1 MDPSSKP
8 LIVEASSE
16 PPQAA
21 YQELWE
27 VLKAFNVAAIGHC
40 ENYPYAVLLRD
51 PETHAVVGGVW
62 GRSVWDSFYVDMLV
76 APEGHRGAG
85 HGGSLMAQVE
95 AEARS
100 RGCHTMWLDTFA
112 FQARPFYE
120 KLGFRVFGQIDGPR
134 PMFPRYF
141 MIKDLI

>member
-1 MDPSSKP
+1 MSFPEKALLS
-8 LIVEASSE
+8 EASSA

-27 VLKAFNVAAIGHC
+27 VLKAFNVATVGHC
-40 ENYPYAVLLRD
+40 ENNPFAVLLRD
-51 PETHAVVGGVW
+51 PETLWVVGGVW

-76 APEGHRGAG
+76 APEGRRGSG
-85 HGGSLMAQVE
+85 HGRKLMVQVE
-95 AEARS
+95 AEART
-100 RGCHTMWLDTFA
+100 RGCRNLWLDTFA

-120 KLGFRVFGQIDGPR
+120 KLGFRVFGQIDGPK

-141 MIKDLI
+141 MIKDLD

>member
-1 MDPSSKP
+1 MGSSKP
-8 LIVEASSE
+8 DLLVEAGSE

-27 VLKAFNVAAIGHC
+27 VLKAFNVKAIGHC
-40 ENYPYAVLLRD
+40 ENHPFAVLLRD
-51 PETHAVVGGVW
+51 PETRAVVGGVW

-76 APEGHRGAG
+76 APEDQRGAG
-85 HGGSLMAQVE
+85 LGGDLMAQVE

-100 RGCHTMWLDTFA
+100 RGCLNIWLDTFA

-120 KLGFRVFGQIDGPR
+120 RLGFRVFGQIDGPK

-141 MIKDLI
+141 MIKDLA